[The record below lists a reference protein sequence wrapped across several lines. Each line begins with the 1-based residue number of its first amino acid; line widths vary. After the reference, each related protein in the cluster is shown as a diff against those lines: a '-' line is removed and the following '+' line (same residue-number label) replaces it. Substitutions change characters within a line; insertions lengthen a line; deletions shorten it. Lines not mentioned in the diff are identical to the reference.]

1 MILAPLFGKAQG
13 GVVVDRNCTLV
24 LAVSDTKKHLKNVL
38 KFLIIDETKS
48 DSSNIE
54 WSKKVHAYAAI
65 QVKIWWIIN
74 TDVLLSNGHLA

>member
-38 KFLIIDETKS
+38 KFLIIDE
-48 DSSNIE
+48 I
-54 WSKKVHAYAAI
+54 KVTVLTLNG
-65 QVKIWWIIN
+65 VKRYK
-74 TDVLLSNGHLA
+74 H